1 MTSEPLSQ
9 YAEICR
15 DAIKSSSA
23 KLSNIQKI
31 TSAIFLLQF
40 MFSSIAKYQKTL
52 SETISSKTLSRR
64 ISAEVIF

>member
-1 MTSEPLSQ
+1 MTSEALNQ
-9 YAEICR
+9 YTEICR